1 MIVRSPLIQRLEH
14 AGALSDV
21 EQDALQALTP
31 TFRAVEARRNITP
44 IHHTDIVHV
53 IVSGMA
59 CRYKILVGGARRIA
73 HYLLPGD
80 LYEVHASAQYPS
92 DWSLAALTPCRVVDI
107 DRERMTEVAEAHQG
121 IAHALWWATLV
132 DISIAREWLAND
144 SRPAPKRQAHL
155 FCELLVRM
163 QAVGLAQENSFKL
176 GLTQPDLADATAI
189 SHVHMNR
196 VLQELRRRGLILLE
210 DGRLTIPDVKRL
222 KAFGEFDPT
231 YLHLN
236 NGQSGL

>member
-14 AGALSDV
+14 AGILSDA
-21 EQDALQALTP
+21 EQNALQALTS

-44 IHHTDIVHV
+44 IHQTDIVHV
-53 IVSGMA
+53 IMSGMA
-59 CRYKILVGGARRIA
+59 CRYKILVSGTRRIA

-80 LYEVHASAQYPS
+80 LCEVHASAQYPS
-92 DWSLAALTPCRVVDI
+92 DWSLAALTPCSVVDI
-107 DRERMTEVAEAHQG
+107 ARERMTEVAEAHQG

-132 DISIAREWLAND
+132 DLSIAREWLAND
-144 SRPAPKRQAHL
+144 SRQAPKRQAHL

-163 QAVGLAQENSFKL
+163 QAVGLACQNSFKL
-176 GLTQPDLADATAI
+176 GLTQGDLADATAI

-196 VLQELRRRGLILLE
+196 VLQDLRHRSLIVLE
-210 DGRLTIPDVKRL
+210 DGQLTIPDVL
-222 KAFGEFDPT
+222 KLSAFGEFDPG

-236 NGQSGL
+236 DRLT

>member
-1 MIVRSPLIQRLEH
+1 LIQRLQY
-14 AGALSDV
+14 AGSLSDA

-31 TFRAVEARRNITP
+31 ALRSVEARRNVTLVQ
-44 IHHTDIVHV
+44 HTDTVHV
-53 IVSGMA
+53 IMSGMA
-59 CRYKILVGGARRIA
+59 CRYKILVSGARRIA
-73 HYLLPGD
+73 QYLLPGD
-80 LYEVHASAQYPS
+80 LCEVHASAQYPS
-92 DWSLAALTPCRVVDI
+92 DWSLAALTPCSVVDI
-107 DRERMTEVAEAHQG
+107 ARERMAELAEAHQG

-163 QAVGLAQENSFKL
+163 QAVGLALENSFKL
-176 GLTQPDLADATAI
+176 GLTQADLADATAI

-196 VLQELRRRGLILLE
+196 VLQELRRNDLILLE
-210 DGRLTIPDVKRL
+210 DGRLTIPDVRRL
-222 KAFGEFDPT
+222 KAFGEFDPG